1 MNNLVMICGVNFAMS
16 FVFLVVLFVSL
27 FLLYLQEIEMIV
39 SFVRVCDLYTSKS
52 AYVYLYA

>member
-16 FVFLVVLFVSL
+16 FVFLVVLFVSF

-52 AYVYLYA
+52 AYVYL